1 MKKPLTIKLLKEKSH
16 IFKSRILEF
25 EKVLVDYYIKIA
37 DLDTESK
44 KVAYIFEIR
53 GLNKQN

>member
-1 MKKPLTIKLLKEKSH
+1 MKKLLTIKLLEEKSY

-53 GLNKQN
+53 GLNK

>member
-1 MKKPLTIKLLKEKSH
+1 MKKLLTIKLLEEKSY

>member
-1 MKKPLTIKLLKEKSH
+1 MKKPLTIKLLEEKSY

-25 EKVLVDYYIKIA
+25 EKVLKIA

-44 KVAYIFEIR
+44 KVALLRFS
-53 GLNKQN
+53 KFVD